1 MEKRI
6 SYDQFMA
13 VKRVAQAVNPLIT
26 KRNKA
31 KEAMD
36 KAQAD
41 YDNFNAQVE
50 GLQSGIKQY
59 VGFDVEQLV
68 KKVIEPAVNEDGT
81 PKTDKNGKTLKVTKY
96 VPTDIVSYDKEN
108 RQYVITVPDAPE
120 ANEDTNASDTE
131 EEVAMDAQQPSNE

>member
-41 YDNFNAQVE
+41 YDSFNAQVE

-108 RQYVITVPDAPE
+108 RQYVITVPDAEEPK
-120 ANEDTNASDTE
+120 
-131 EEVAMDAQQPSNE
+131 EEVGNTESAKPVVDSNEVA

>member
-26 KRNKA
+26 KRDKA

-41 YDNFNAQVE
+41 YDSFNAQVE

>member
-41 YDNFNAQVE
+41 YDSFNAQVE

-108 RQYVITVPDAPE
+108 RQYVITVPDAEEPK
-120 ANEDTNASDTE
+120 
-131 EEVAMDAQQPSNE
+131 EEVENTEDAEPVTDSNEVA

>member
-41 YDNFNAQVE
+41 YDSFNAQVE

-108 RQYVITVPDAPE
+108 RQYVITMPDAEEPK
-120 ANEDTNASDTE
+120 
-131 EEVAMDAQQPSNE
+131 EEVENTESAESVADSNEAA

>member
-13 VKRVAQAVNPLIT
+13 VKRVAQAVNPLIS

-36 KAQAD
+36 KAQAE
-41 YDNFNAQVE
+41 YNSFNAQVE

-108 RQYVITVPDAPE
+108 RQYVITVPDEPKE
-120 ANEDTNASDTE
+120 DVEDTEGVDYTFSA
-131 EEVAMDAQQPSNE
+131 

>member
-108 RQYVITVPDAPE
+108 RQYVITVPDAE
-120 ANEDTNASDTE
+120 EQK
-131 EEVAMDAQQPSNE
+131 EEVESTEDAKPVTDSNEAV

>member
-41 YDNFNAQVE
+41 YDSFSAQVE
-50 GLQSGIKQY
+50 GMQLGIKQY

-96 VPTDIVSYDKEN
+96 VPTDIVSYDREN
-108 RQYVITVPDAPE
+108 RQYVITIPD
-120 ANEDTNASDTE
+120 E
-131 EEVAMDAQQPSNE
+131 EESKEEVENTEDAKPVTDSNEAA

>member
-41 YDNFNAQVE
+41 YDSFNAQVE

-108 RQYVITVPDAPE
+108 RQYVITVPDAEEPK
-120 ANEDTNASDTE
+120 
-131 EEVAMDAQQPSNE
+131 EEVENTENAEHVTDSNEAA

>member
-41 YDNFNAQVE
+41 YDSFNAQVE

-68 KKVIEPAVNEDGT
+68 KKIVEPAVNEDGT
-81 PKTDKNGKTLKVTKY
+81 PKTDKNGKPLKVTKY

-108 RQYVITVPDAPE
+108 RQYVITVPDAEEPK
-120 ANEDTNASDTE
+120 
-131 EEVAMDAQQPSNE
+131 EEVENTENAEHVTDSNEAA

>member
-26 KRNKA
+26 KRHKA

-41 YDNFNAQVE
+41 YNSFNAQVE

-108 RQYVITVPDAPE
+108 RQYIITVPDAEEPK
-120 ANEDTNASDTE
+120 
-131 EEVAMDAQQPSNE
+131 EEVENTESAEPVADSNEAA